1 MHSLSLAIVGIPFAN
16 KKGPTRRFALELCA
30 PGDPLELRP
39 EPKNAA
45 DEHAVAVYS
54 AAGIQLG
61 YLPSERAVLIGKFIR
76 EGREV
81 RAMYQGRSETTA
93 WCRVAFDGADPVLP
107 EQKPKPERAVDA
119 EPEFW
124 PDEVWPDE

>member
-1 MHSLSLAIVGIPFAN
+1 LHALSLAIVGIPYAN
-16 KKGPTRRFALELCA
+16 KSGPTRRFGLELCA
-30 PGDPLELRP
+30 PGDPLQLRP
-39 EPKNAA
+39 EPKNPA

-61 YLPSERAVLIGKFIR
+61 YISSERAVLIGKFIR
-76 EGREV
+76 EGKEV
-81 RAMYQGRSETTA
+81 RAIYQGRSAAAA

-107 EQKPKPERAVDA
+107 EQKPKAEPEADG

-124 PDEVWPDE
+124 PDEIWPDE